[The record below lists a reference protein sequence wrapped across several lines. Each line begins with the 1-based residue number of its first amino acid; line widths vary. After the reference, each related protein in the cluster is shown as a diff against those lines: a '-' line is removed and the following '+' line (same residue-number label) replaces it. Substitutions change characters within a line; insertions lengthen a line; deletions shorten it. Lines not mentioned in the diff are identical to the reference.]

1 MQPIFTPAEAD
12 LHAYESDGEGWS
24 YTPVWLVLMEN
35 LADTRRFLTIE
46 MRHRYR
52 VLLIFI
58 VMLLGLLPLIRG
70 DELAIFSMKLVLS
83 VILVLGIYAGRRMRR
98 DLLVGGALAIPVLVG
113 RWLPQYSSD
122 LRVFLAIDILTA
134 VFLLYI
140 TVMILNQIMS
150 ASRVTLDTIAGAV
163 CAYLLIGLAWAFVY
177 RATFGIDLHSFL
189 FSSDSFGHIFEGT
202 RSEPQLMN
210 FAYYSFATLTT
221 TGFGDITPA
230 SGASRALSVLEAI
243 AGQFFIAVLIA
254 RLVSLEIVHSTRLDA
269 SAPGGPILGPDI
281 TS

>member
-1 MQPIFTPAEAD
+1 MQPIFTPAGAD

-113 RWLPQYSSD
+113 RWLPQYSAD
-122 LRVFLAIDILTA
+122 IRVFIAVDILTA

-140 TVMILNQIMS
+140 TIMILSQVLN
-150 ASRVTLDTIAGAV
+150 AHRVTLDTIAGAA
-163 CAYLLIGLAWAFVY
+163 CAYFLIGLGWAFVY
-177 RATFGIDLHSFL
+177 RATFGINLHSFL
-189 FSSDSFGHIFEGT
+189 FASDSFGHIFEGT

-210 FAYYSFATLTT
+210 FVYYSFATLTT

-269 SAPGGPILGPDI
+269 SAPAGPILGPDI